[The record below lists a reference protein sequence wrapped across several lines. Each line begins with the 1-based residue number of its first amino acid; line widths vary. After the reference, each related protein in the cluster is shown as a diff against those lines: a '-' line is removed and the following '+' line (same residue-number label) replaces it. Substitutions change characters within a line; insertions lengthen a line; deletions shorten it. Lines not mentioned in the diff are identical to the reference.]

1 MENYKFTVYP
11 IETSEGIEWG
21 VSFPDIPEVVGGGF
35 TPQEAISEAQT
46 NLAIYLEYLKQQ
58 GEPIPYPKSNDLD
71 NYSGKFLVRMAKSLH
86 RKLDEISK
94 QEGIS
99 LNALVTGLLCEA
111 VGAREMRNV
120 YTKEVKE
127 FLNKPV
133 TPNHYLFENNLHK
146 AKKQASSVQSNE
158 ISYGNDKGN
167 K

>member
-21 VSFPDIPEVVGGGF
+21 VSFPDVPEVVGGGF
-35 TPQEAISEAQT
+35 TPQEAISEAQA
-46 NLAIYLEYLKQQ
+46 NLVIYFEYLKQQ

-86 RKLDEISK
+86 RKLDEMSK

-99 LNALVTGLLCEA
+99 LNALVTGFLSEA
-111 VGAREMRNV
+111 VGAREMRDV
-120 YTKEVKE
+120 YSKEVKE
-127 FLNKPV
+127 CLSNSV
-133 TPNHYLFENNLHK
+133 TPNHYLFEKNLHK
-146 AKKQASSVQSNE
+146 AKKQSLSVQSNE
-158 ISYGNDKGN
+158 ISYRNDESN